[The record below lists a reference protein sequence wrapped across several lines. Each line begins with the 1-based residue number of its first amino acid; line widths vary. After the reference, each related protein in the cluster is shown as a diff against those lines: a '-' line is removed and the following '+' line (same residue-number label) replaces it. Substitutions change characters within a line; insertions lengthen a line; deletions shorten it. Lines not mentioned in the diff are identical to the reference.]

1 VKGGD
6 PASRWLVAGGWW
18 LVAGGWWL
26 VSRDDGN
33 WWREKAERDSIFAL
47 DFLQK

>member
-1 VKGGD
+1 
-6 PASRWLVAGGWW
+6 
-18 LVAGGWWL
+18 VAGGWWL

>member
-1 VKGGD
+1 MMEK
-6 PASRWLVAGGWW
+6 SRVI
-18 LVAGGWWL
+18 
-26 VSRDDGN
+26 GN